1 MCIRDRNAIAGLI
14 KMAEHAIDD
23 PDKLQDCLHKMN
35 LSSDH
40 LLTLVNDILDFSK
53 IESGKM
59 ELVKE
64 SFSFKELVQAICS
77 MVNTQAKEKGVFF
90 ATEAYGLNKESLVGD
105 TLRLKQVLLNLLS
118 LSLIHIFSNLET
130 INFFF
135 PCSRILF
142 FKCLWAGCFLGNK
155 RYCLIGLSG
164 VK

>member
-1 MCIRDRNAIAGLI
+1 MI

-90 ATEAYGLNKESLVGD
+90 ATEAVSYTHLKLVEP
-105 TLRLKQVLLNLLS
+105 LS
-118 LSLIHIFSNLET
+118 LERSYG
-130 INFFF
+130 
-135 PCSRILF
+135 
-142 FKCLWAGCFLGNK
+142 KAK
-155 RYCLIGLSG
+155 R
-164 VK
+164 VNDMRKPEER